1 MSDFCP
7 ECFRDPCTCSL
18 PSPEPRDGGDLTG
31 DRGIRLR
38 PANTVKTKRAKWL
51 MPLLIPAGSLTLLA
65 GREGLGKSTLSLHWV
80 AGVTRGEIPGSDLQ
94 GPADVLLITNEDA
107 PEFTIVPRL
116 IAAGADLSRVHFV
129 EGVTALGTRTAV
141 TLPLDTERITEAARE
156 MRAALI
162 IVDPLVSILDGKLD
176 SHKDHSIRQA
186 LDPLNRLA
194 ERTGCSILG
203 LVHLYK
209 GQGSDLLDRVLGSRA
224 FTAAARSVIGVVED
238 PEDDGTRLVVHA
250 KSNLGAKSPDAIVFR
265 VSSMEVPTDD
275 GDTADVGFAEILG
288 TRPVDLS
295 DVMTASGTDE
305 SEEVSDVGAWLL
317 TYLRDQGGESLR
329 VDVMEAA
336 KRAGHSPDQVKRAR
350 KRAGVVSERTQEV
363 PSRTMW
369 FHPSASFSARLAL
382 SAQETLVS
390 KTATRSAL
398 SAPSGVSA

>member
-18 PSPEPRDGGDLTG
+18 PSPEPRDGNDLTG

-38 PANTVKTKRAKWL
+38 PASTVKTKRAKWF
-51 MPLLIPAGSLTLLA
+51 MRPLIPAGSLTLLA
-65 GREGLGKSTLSLHWV
+65 GREGLGKSTFSLHLV
-80 AGVTRGEIPGSDLQ
+80 ALATRGKLPDTDLH
-94 GPADVLLITNEDA
+94 GPATVILITNEDA

-116 IAAGADLSRVHFV
+116 IAAGADLSRVHFAAA
-129 EGVTALGTRTAV
+129 VTALGTVTGV
-141 TLPLDTERITEAARE
+141 TLPLDTERITQAARE
-156 MRAALI
+156 VGAALI
-162 IVDPLVSILDGKLD
+162 IVDPLVSVLDGKLD

-194 ERTGCSILG
+194 ERTGCSVLG
-203 LVHLYK
+203 LVHLNK
-209 GQGSDLLDRVLGSRA
+209 GQGADLLDRVLGSRA

-265 VSSMEVPTDD
+265 VASAAVPTDD
-275 GDTADVGFAEILG
+275 GEIADVGVAEILG
-288 TRPVDLS
+288 TRPIDLS

-336 KRAGHSPDQVKRAR
+336 KKAGHSMDQVKRAR
-350 KRAGVVSERTQEV
+350 KRTGVVSERTQEV

-369 FHPSASFSARLAL
+369 FHPSATLSARLAL
-382 SAQETLVS
+382 SAHGTLVS
-390 KTATRSAL
+390 QTSTRSAL
-398 SAPSGVSA
+398 SAPSEVSA